1 MSGWIG
7 SPFAVYP
14 FGAGAPATLTAPPTV
29 PDLTAAFVDPTPRD
43 YQLTPD
49 SETARMPSVRQQMLI
64 ALTTIK
70 GSMSCLPDF
79 GIELPKKVDEN
90 IDRLVKVAVIAATKH
105 ITSVGRARINNVT
118 TTQLNTGLV
127 QILVEYDDLV
137 DGGNRQLTLG
147 MGGAS
152 SSGGVIPPSSDT
164 LTYLGDTLT
173 DAAGDVL
180 TL

>member
-1 MSGWIG
+1 MGSWFG

-14 FGAGAPATLTAPPTV
+14 FGSGAPATLAAPPAV

-43 YQLTPD
+43 YQLTAD
-49 SETARMPSVRQQMLI
+49 AETARMPSVRQQMLI
-64 ALTTIK
+64 ALTTEE
-70 GSMSCLPDF
+70 GSMSCLPAF
-79 GIELPKKVDEN
+79 GIKLPKKIDEN
-90 IDRLVKVAVIAATKH
+90 IGRLVKIAVVAATRH
-105 ITSVGRARINNVT
+105 ITSVGRARINGVT

-137 DGGNRQLTLG
+137 DGGNRQLTLA

-152 SSGGVIPPSSDT
+152 GSGGVLPSPSET
-164 LTYLGDTLT
+164 LTYLGDTLVDGPDT
-173 DAAGDVL
+173 L